1 MTPGRER
8 DAFAQYT
15 VRDEATA
22 RIAAA
27 QWKSIRAWRHSRQG
41 GTPRLRSACSGAPVR
56 GIPHPL
62 GNNSRGS
69 QGCIFPDKSDP
80 FRETQEEY
88 YYRLTTAV
96 PSLPERLGPVQ
107 GERPGPVALGARSGL
122 QRATTSLSRAGV
134 LLWRLEGAGRTRAPP
149 SLEMLLL
156 GGVGCSGLAA
166 REGHDTAPAPRE
178 RPGNEVGAATIRA
191 AIDPKALKSQCYD
204 QKHHPGR
211 SVTGYNA
218 IRKDPRGELGAGS
231 WRWDDATSYT
241 TVFHDR
247 FLANPASSLGATTV
261 AAMEPV
267 YRTGASAAASSRP
280 ASSLGWTTATAT
292 TGGMESGASDA
303 SEYLPPRPKSCDPG
317 TATRQMMPGGPVF
330 GAASYDT
337 TGASIGSTSWVT
349 ALVGSSSSLSFC
361 GCALFSRSD
370 AEGPQWLRQFSEELS
385 SCRGF
390 SSRSRIPR

>member
-96 PSLPERLGPVQ
+96 PSLPETPRSGPRRTPRSGRSRRSQRTPASDHQPQSGRSTPLAPGGGRSDAGTPQSRNATSWAESVVRDWQQ
-107 GERPGPVALGARSGL
+107 GRAMTPLPPPESARETRSERPPSVQRSTPRPSSRSAMTRSTTPAA
-122 QRATTSLSRAGV
+122 QSPATTPFS
-134 LLWRLEGAGRTRAPP
+134 
-149 SLEMLLL
+149 
-156 GGVGCSGLAA
+156 
-166 REGHDTAPAPRE
+166 
-178 RPGNEVGAATIRA
+178 
-191 AIDPKALKSQCYD
+191 
-204 QKHHPGR
+204 
-211 SVTGYNA
+211 
-218 IRKDPRGELGAGS
+218 KDPRGELGAGS

-337 TGASIGSTSWVT
+337 T
-349 ALVGSSSSLSFC
+349 
-361 GCALFSRSD
+361 
-370 AEGPQWLRQFSEELS
+370 
-385 SCRGF
+385 RGF
-390 SSRSRIPR
+390 YW